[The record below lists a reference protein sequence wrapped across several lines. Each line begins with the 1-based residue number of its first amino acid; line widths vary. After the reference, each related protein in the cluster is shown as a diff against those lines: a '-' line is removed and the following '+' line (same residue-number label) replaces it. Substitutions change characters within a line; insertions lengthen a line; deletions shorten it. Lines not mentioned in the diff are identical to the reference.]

1 MSRAVLVYY
10 LKQCESGKAQQ
21 SRVQWLQMDANIT
34 NCPVKSEQLPST
46 HHSKAILGCINFSA
60 TVNIFQSMCKITCPR
75 IHQSAQWT
83 FINLLLLFLSSF
95 FLAGKSHR
103 GFFFSFQHFSI
114 WYYTKAGCCLHIGLV
129 YAIHYKVQKWHD
141 RKEKKT
147 FKMSNLKKKKWAA
160 NPTAIFIRQL
170 SWLLLWS
177 GHKLELP
184 AVSWW
189 AQGFG
194 SPHISSAIDL
204 YTSALI
210 FPMVQL
216 KKPTHGK
223 QLLCLNH
230 FSLKHHCQG
239 AAKHC
244 WGKVYVRILPDGFV
258 QKLII
263 K

>member
-1 MSRAVLVYY
+1 MHKFLCNRQHIPKHVQNYLPTHSSKRMVNFHKSPVTFPQLFFSWLV
-10 LKQCESGKAQQ
+10 
-21 SRVQWLQMDANIT
+21 RVTED
-34 NCPVKSEQLPST
+34 
-46 HHSKAILGCINFSA
+46 
-60 TVNIFQSMCKITCPR
+60 
-75 IHQSAQWT
+75 
-83 FINLLLLFLSSF
+83 
-95 FLAGKSHR
+95 
-103 GFFFSFQHFSI
+103 FFSFQHFSI

-141 RKEKKT
+141 RKEKKS
-147 FKMSNLKKKKWAA
+147 FLMSNLKKKMWAA

-177 GHKLELP
+177 GHKLGLP

-194 SPHISSAIDL
+194 SPHISSAIDS

-210 FPMVQL
+210 VPMVQL
-216 KKPTHGK
+216 KKPSHGK

-230 FSLKHHCQG
+230 LSLKHHCQG

-244 WGKVYVRILPDGFV
+244 WGKVCVRILPDGFV
-258 QKLII
+258 QKWII